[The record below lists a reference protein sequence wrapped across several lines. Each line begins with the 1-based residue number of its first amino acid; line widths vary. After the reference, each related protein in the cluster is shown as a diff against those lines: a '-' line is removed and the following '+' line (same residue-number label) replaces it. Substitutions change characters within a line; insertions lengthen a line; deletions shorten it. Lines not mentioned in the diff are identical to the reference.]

1 MNFHEK
7 EAVTTISYEYFMKIH
22 EKEAEIVYFGHFI
35 FFFDR
40 QNVKDIEYKKI
51 FKKMIY
57 QLNDNSHWHRRG
69 FCGKFIKKC
78 FFFTDIDI
86 DIDIDIDT
94 DIDNDT

>member
-1 MNFHEK
+1 
-7 EAVTTISYEYFMKIH
+7 
-22 EKEAEIVYFGHFI
+22 
-35 FFFDR
+35 
-40 QNVKDIEYKKI
+40 
-51 FKKMIY
+51 MIY